1 MQLFSTL
8 SPIACL
14 LIQQTSSLLIPN
26 PGLQNAPGMIENH
39 GDIVYCGNIDEVAFK
54 TTGDPEDGPGFWITN
69 QDDDPDVMYFLYENS
84 RDEHA
89 WKYLSLPQGSR
100 AFVQVCPTW
109 QGRVVR
115 GIPRINTD
123 NTPHNLGTWFKS
135 SIDPA
140 LGWMWGDI
148 SFLEGCDGGGRV
160 SSTDTDGSNTTRS
173 CMIDLLTDAPPAALV
188 KKDSGNMVIAKTV
201 GVGANDDARGYETG
215 MCSPDEV
222 WIDVANTHPV
232 IKSMNGRLEF
242 VFYKGRA

>member
-1 MQLFSTL
+1 MQLLPAKLLTIYVLAQSSISL
-8 SPIACL
+8 S
-14 LIQQTSSLLIPN
+14 IP
-26 PGLQNAPGMIENH
+26 PQYQHELGLVHNNA
-39 GDIVYCGNIDEVAFK
+39 DIVYCGKIDEAAIK

-69 QDDDPDVMYFLYENS
+69 QDDDPDVLYFLYENS
-84 RDEHA
+84 RDEHP

-100 AFVQVCPTW
+100 AFVQVCSTW
-109 QGRVVR
+109 QGRIVR
-115 GIPRINTD
+115 GITRVNTD
-123 NTPHNLGTWFKS
+123 NKPHNLGTWFKS
-135 SIDPA
+135 SMDPT

-173 CMIDLLTDAPPAALV
+173 CMIDLLADAPPAALV
-188 KKDSGNMVIAKTV
+188 KKDSGSMVLAKTV
-201 GVGANDDARGYETG
+201 GDGANDEARGYERG